1 LRRNANLD
9 PTIKSELL
17 DPNHSHFILVDNSQL
32 NTFGGEIEFRA
43 RLESHIQK
51 KIPVVMVVVE
61 GGPNTVKTVLKS
73 IQNEI
78 PCIFVDVIIYL
89 IFIFELFLS
98 LSNFLFI
105 HLEIWAILRHIIIRL

>member
-1 LRRNANLD
+1 MRRNANLD

-51 KIPVVMVVVE
+51 KIPVVMVVAALDSPCHKQSDGHHV
-61 GGPNTVKTVLKS
+61 GGL
-73 IQNEI
+73 
-78 PCIFVDVIIYL
+78 
-89 IFIFELFLS
+89 
-98 LSNFLFI
+98 
-105 HLEIWAILRHIIIRL
+105 

>member
-1 LRRNANLD
+1 MRRNANLD
-9 PTIKSELL
+9 PSIKTELL

-78 PCIFVDVIIYL
+78 PCIFVDVIVA
-89 IFIFELFLS
+89 FELFFFSSILLLIIS
-98 LSNFLFI
+98 IIYCLFL
-105 HLEIWAILRHIIIRL
+105 